1 MESLKEKNKKHV
13 RRFGMNKKELLS
25 LALAG
30 AGILGLA
37 AGNVIAGM
45 SVVPKNVALE
55 IIPASPS
62 NKTSTQQTNEIFVDG
77 ILAGNNTRITLQ
89 LQNGFFPNNAQIGLC
104 LTTNNVRVANGTVSS
119 DNSTVEL
126 IFNETVGSGSV
137 LKFVYNDT
145 SSSTFN
151 CTDNKTDGL
160 PVRIQGGLN
169 DGDTVNL
176 SVLTNTGTLFRV
188 KQQYT
193 ATLTKATDELD
204 PGSGYKKFKSGST
217 ISSNATYYITDSL
230 ASDSYA
236 VKVTSSSSNF
246 TISLSGDFTG
256 VKEAKVYAPANSN
269 TEIATLNATN
279 SWRRSNSI
287 TNFNVNGTINI
298 TVNGTD
304 VLTPRT
310 FKVSLKTVPGTG
322 NIAREIY
329 LLQDAVSHEWLL
341 PGVTYYIPF
350 VVARPGDE
358 TYIVLQAKKGPKSS
372 YTVTISALDDNGDFK
387 SINAIPMNA
396 GDRLVIKASDIKAQ
410 IPSLTKERFA
420 VMINVDGDE
429 SHIFAY
435 ANICSA
441 NGICRRVPVKAQDGK
456 IVE

>member
-1 MESLKEKNKKHV
+1 
-13 RRFGMNKKELLS
+13 
-25 LALAG
+25 
-30 AGILGLA
+30 
-37 AGNVIAGM
+37 
-45 SVVPKNVALE
+45 
-55 IIPASPS
+55 
-62 NKTSTQQTNEIFVDG
+62 
-77 ILAGNNTRITLQ
+77 
-89 LQNGFFPNNAQIGLC
+89 
-104 LTTNNVRVANGTVSS
+104 
-119 DNSTVEL
+119 
-126 IFNETVGSGSV
+126 
-137 LKFVYNDT
+137 
-145 SSSTFN
+145 
-151 CTDNKTDGL
+151 
-160 PVRIQGGLN
+160 
-169 DGDTVNL
+169 
-176 SVLTNTGTLFRV
+176 LFRV

-193 ATLTKATDELD
+193 ATLTKATDSLD
-204 PGSGYKKFKSGST
+204 PNKEYKELKVGQT
-217 ISSNATYYITDSL
+217 SSNATYYIN
-230 ASDSYA
+230 
-236 VKVTSSSSNF
+236 SSNPNIPVSSGNF

-256 VKEAKVYAPANSN
+256 VKEAKVYAPANSD
-269 TEIATLNATN
+269 TVIATLNATN
-279 SWRRSNSI
+279 SWKGSNSI
-287 TNFNVNGTINI
+287 ANFNVNGTINI
-298 TVNGTD
+298 TVTGD
-304 VLTPRT
+304 DALTPRT

-372 YTVTISALDDNGDFK
+372 YTVTINALDDNGDFK

-396 GDRLVIKASDIKAQ
+396 GDRLVITASQIKAQ

>member
-1 MESLKEKNKKHV
+1 MESLKEKNKKHA

-45 SVVPKNVALE
+45 SVVPRTVALE
-55 IIPASPS
+55 IIPASSS
-62 NKTSTQQTNEIFVDG
+62 NRTADAYQSNQIAVDG
-77 ILAGNNTRITLQ
+77 ILAASGTNITLQ
-89 LQNGFFPNNAQIGLC
+89 LNNGFFLGSARIALC
-104 LTTNNVRVANGTVSS
+104 HGNTLAANGTVSSS

-126 IFNETVGSGSV
+126 NVRQDIGSSYV
-137 LKFVYNDT
+137 LRLIYNAT
-145 SSSTFN
+145 SDNYN

-160 PVRIQGGLN
+160 PVKIKGGLN

-176 SVLTNTGTLFRV
+176 SVQTNTGTLFRV

-193 ATLTKATDELD
+193 ATLTKATDSLD
-204 PGSGYKKFKSGST
+204 PNKEYKKL
-217 ISSNATYYITDSL
+217 ISDKTDSNNATYRI
-230 ASDSYA
+230 SDSNPDITVNA
-236 VKVTSSSSNF
+236 TAGRF
-246 TISLSGDFTG
+246 EISLSGDFTG
-256 VKEAKVYAPANSN
+256 VANATVSN
-269 TEIATLNATN
+269 STTTQIITLNAAN
-279 SWRRSNSI
+279 SWKGSSSI
-287 TNFNVNGTINI
+287 GNFSSNGTIRI

-396 GDRLVIKASDIKAQ
+396 GDRLIIKASDIKAQ

>member
-1 MESLKEKNKKHV
+1 MESLKEKNKKHA

-62 NKTSTQQTNEIFVDG
+62 NSTTTLRTSEILVDG

-89 LQNGFFPNNAQIGLC
+89 LQNGFFPGNATIKLC
-104 LTTNNVRVANGTVSS
+104 RENTEVANGTVSPS
-119 DNSTVEL
+119 DNSTVVL
-126 IFNETVGSGSV
+126 TFNETVGSTNV
-137 LKFVYNDT
+137 LRFVYNDT
-145 SSSTFN
+145 NSSFN
-151 CTDNKTDGL
+151 CTDNKADGL
-160 PVRIQGGLN
+160 PVKIRGGLN

-176 SVLTNTGTLFRV
+176 NVHTFTGTLFRV

-193 ATLTKATDELD
+193 ATLTKATDFLD
-204 PGSGYKKFKSGST
+204 PDKEYKKLKSDKKD
-217 ISSNATYYITDSL
+217 SNDANYRI
-230 ASDSYA
+230 SDSNPDITVNA
-236 VKVTSSSSNF
+236 SAGRF
-246 TISLSGDFTG
+246 EISLSGDFTG
-256 VKEAKVYAPANSN
+256 VANATVYAPIGNTTSLVTLKAANSWKG
-269 TEIATLNATN
+269 
-279 SWRRSNSI
+279 SSSI
-287 TNFNVNGTINI
+287 GNFSSNGTIRI

-396 GDRLVIKASDIKAQ
+396 GDRLVITASQIKAQ
-410 IPSLTKERFA
+410 IPSLTKERFV

-429 SHIFAY
+429 SNIFAY